1 MAWYWIVAC
10 VVGYFVI
17 GSIIA
22 VVRELIV
29 YGEIDGD
36 FEDLS
41 GVIVV
46 AWPLFAV
53 IFAIIGPP
61 YAIYMFVCLLIEFL
75 GDLFTGR
82 LFGQK
87 KKKQKAGL
95 D

>member
-53 IFAIIGPP
+53 IF
-61 YAIYMFVCLLIEFL
+61 
-75 GDLFTGR
+75 DLFRVT
-82 LFGQK
+82 LFPVLRTQ
-87 KKKQKAGL
+87 
-95 D
+95 